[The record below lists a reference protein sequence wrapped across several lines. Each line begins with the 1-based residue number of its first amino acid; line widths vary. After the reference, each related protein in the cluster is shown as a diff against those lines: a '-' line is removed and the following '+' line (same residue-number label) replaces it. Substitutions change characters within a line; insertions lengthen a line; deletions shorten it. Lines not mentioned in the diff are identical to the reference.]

1 MSAVL
6 LSGCTA
12 VRDTDSE
19 TAETVPVT
27 YAGTLECGKYSLSY
41 PEDMVFYM
49 LDGSG
54 DTLQD
59 TVCYSDEDEDGDA
72 SISCLLSADELY
84 VLTFTGAQKYD
95 TPFRMAWQNA
105 QCFLGDVKSCDFL
118 GESGWYSEYN
128 RNVTSGFP
136 CRMVFIEKDGVTF
149 AAEIMAES
157 TKIMDHFM
165 AQTNRLL
172 LTVHPE
178 QTEPTG
184 SE

>member
-19 TAETVPVT
+19 NAETAQVVF
-27 YAGTLECGKYSLSY
+27 AGTVECGKYTLSF
-41 PEDMVFYM
+41 PEDLVFYL

-59 TVCYSDEDEDGDA
+59 TVFYSDEDEEGNA
-72 SISCLLSADELY
+72 TVNCLLSADDLY
-84 VLTFTGAQKYD
+84 VLTFTGAQQYD

-105 QCFLGDVKSCDFL
+105 QCFLGDVHSCDFL

-136 CRMVFIEKDGVTF
+136 CRMVFIEKEGVTF
-149 AAEIMAES
+149 AAEITADS
-157 TKIMDHFM
+157 TEIMDRFM

-178 QTEPTG
+178 QTEASD